1 MGIIMKWDNH
11 KEVKNG
17 HSRDG
22 VLLLRHTRMNA
33 YHVLNYINRAFFSA
47 ASPSLAL
54 LSSLAEAPE
63 SSAPR

>member
-1 MGIIMKWDNH
+1 MGIIMTWDNH

-22 VLLLRHTRMNA
+22 VLLLRHARMNA

-63 SSAPR
+63 SNAPR

>member
-17 HSRDG
+17 HSHDG

-33 YHVLNYINRAFFSA
+33 SHVLNYINRAFFSA
-47 ASPSLAL
+47 ASPSLVL
-54 LSSLAEAPE
+54 LSSPAEAPE
-63 SSAPR
+63 SRGPR